1 MTTFFIILF
10 ISLLASGMQL
20 TWPGDTEVDM
30 KKETEEER
38 KNE

>member
-20 TWPGDTEVDM
+20 TWGDTEVDM